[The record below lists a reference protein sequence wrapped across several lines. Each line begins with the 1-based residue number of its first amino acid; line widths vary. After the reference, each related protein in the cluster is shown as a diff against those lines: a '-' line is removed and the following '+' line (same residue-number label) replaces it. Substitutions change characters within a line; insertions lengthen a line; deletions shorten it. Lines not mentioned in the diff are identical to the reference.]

1 MLWEGIMTVKE
12 FFDKYVNHTDNC
24 QKGITS
30 ETCTCGLMKNL
41 PRIFELSL
49 KGERLEKKGG

>member
-1 MLWEGIMTVKE
+1 MTVKE
-12 FFDKYVNHTDNC
+12 FFDKYVQHMDNC

-41 PRIFELSL
+41 PNIFTMAL
-49 KGERLEKKGG
+49 KGEELEKKASN

>member
-1 MLWEGIMTVKE
+1 MTVKE
-12 FFDKYVNHTDNC
+12 FFDKYVHHMDNC

-41 PRIFELSL
+41 PGIFTMAL
-49 KGERLEKKGG
+49 KGEELEKGG

>member
-1 MLWEGIMTVKE
+1 MTVKE
-12 FFDKYVNHTDNC
+12 FFDKYVHHMDNC

-41 PRIFELSL
+41 PEVFIFALEGEELESA
-49 KGERLEKKGG
+49 KRNV

>member
-1 MLWEGIMTVKE
+1 MTVHE
-12 FFDKYVNHTDNC
+12 FFKKYVHHMDNC

-41 PRIFELSL
+41 PDIFIKAL
-49 KGERLEKKGG
+49 EREKAGN